1 MNVKQEIDSRLETLK
16 GDLHNISRDV
26 RQGGRQVWLASIGA
40 VGLAAEQRRE
50 LFGELVEKGE
60 ERRRRLEGSA
70 RETFERVGGKVKD
83 IGSQVEARASQRAE
97 RTLERL
103 GVPTGSQIRQLID
116 QIERLNHKVEKLAQ
130 A

>member
-26 RQGGRQVWLASIGA
+26 RQGGRQVWLASLGA
-40 VGLAAEQRRE
+40 VGLADEQRRE

-70 RETFERVGGKVKD
+70 RETFEKVGSKVKN
-83 IGSQVEARASQRAE
+83 IGSQVEAGASQRAE

-103 GVPTGSQIRQLID
+103 GVPTGAQIRQLID
-116 QIERLNHKVEKLAQ
+116 QIERLNHQVEKLAQ